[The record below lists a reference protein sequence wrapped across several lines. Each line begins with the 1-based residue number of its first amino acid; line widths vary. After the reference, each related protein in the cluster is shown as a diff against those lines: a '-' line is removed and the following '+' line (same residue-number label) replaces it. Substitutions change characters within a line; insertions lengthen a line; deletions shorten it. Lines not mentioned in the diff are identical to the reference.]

1 MIPIAAV
8 KIVIKEKHSAPFAG
22 GENLPSNVI
31 EFVSLITM
39 AFGCERAERAAE
51 VAITGGFYV
60 SDSAEP
66 ISEIVA
72 RQHCFRHVFWSETL
86 LDYFAEFF
94 NISEAA
100 VVKYLPRQQRERT
113 DCRTTSDHNHFR
125 ILCPS
130 VRGQMQH
137 AVEAICQAG

>member
-1 MIPIAAV
+1 MVSVAAV
-8 KIVIKEKHSAPFAG
+8 KIVIEKKHSTPSAG
-22 GENLPSNVI
+22 RENLLTNVI
-31 EFVSLITM
+31 EFVGLITT
-39 AFGCERAERAAE
+39 AFSRERAERAAE

-72 RQHCFRHVFWSETL
+72 RQHCFRHVFWSERF

-100 VVKYLPRQQRERT
+100 VIKYLPRQQRERT
-113 DCRTTSDHNHFR
+113 DCRTASDHNHFR

-137 AVEAICQAG
+137 AVEAICEAG